1 MATIYDAIKG
11 EIQTSDEY
19 LADDPFYNA
28 GAKLRQAQLQPETN
42 SQAIWGPIVQALI
55 GGVLT
60 GIGKKR
66 AREEEFDAYKTQ
78 LKDAYA
84 AKIENQMG
92 PSPYGATEGIGP
104 VANPDIYSKNLL
116 NSVYL
121 NEDAPKGWTGKQGKT
136 DLLKALVQQ
145 EAETKKQEREDEFLF
160 QNSLKRGLDGKIVI
174 DPTMSAAIAEREGAV
189 IKARKDAE
197 FAAERGS
204 AGALPDPFNLSKIPK
219 NLLPEAVKEVGIAA
233 NTKKQLDFADAQ
245 FDKAAEATGLMGA
258 VPFGLT
264 GESATLNSVEE
275 NLRQAYQNAVGREMS
290 GIALETFEKIL
301 PKWKDTPETLE
312 LKKEGFRQLVR
323 DGTGKATP
331 ILDAYGV
338 SQAPQAQATNPALET
353 AQQAGEIAVQSGA
366 PVQEVPKIAVALAQQ
381 KAEPQGF
388 GRRMG
393 NMVYSL
399 ADAGTLGFGDEI
411 TAGGNA
417 LIDAFQGKPLGE
429 SYDARLAQARQFE
442 KEIPIG
448 TKLLGALTTGVA
460 APFGAVKGVADAAK
474 TAAALGSIAGFAS
487 GEGGVENRI
496 NNAGKS
502 ALVSGLLGGAL
513 GTVAKGANAIKAKA
527 PGFADAAEAG
537 LFGVGRTDL
546 VKSARNAGLA
556 QDEMGQI
563 VGPKLLETTKRLAKN
578 GFLKDGVDAP
588 TLVAKAQDKVASL
601 GDEIA
606 PILKTA
612 DEALKANR
620 SKVKPDWQSTKAFIK
635 RLSGTAREDAE
646 AAFAAEAK
654 ALAND
659 LDGTVTALHKAKQ
672 GLWTRAYGPDEK
684 IKSEVLQRMGRDL
697 KVGVERAT
705 EALLPKSAA
714 KSVKVLNSE
723 MGDYLAVLPK
733 LTDKAAREA
742 AATLPEQA
750 INFMKTTGGV
760 GTSILASMYSGNPLP
775 AIGGISTL
783 LGTTDRGRALSV
795 PALRALSKYLPENAF
810 SLITKVRP
818 EPLIAEKL
826 GSKKKSSD
834 GKLASGVSAMTKAI
848 SPSEAQAME
857 PVAAKAASELPRSLV
872 NAVIHQESRGNANAV
887 SPKGAQGLMQ
897 IMPATAKEIAAELGV
912 TDYDLKDKET
922 NQRFG
927 EYYLAKQ
934 LKRFGTPELALAAYN
949 AGPGK
954 VQMWIEKYGPSWDAI
969 SKGIADDIAAK
980 KLNREYY
987 RETLNYVPSIMKRVV
1002 SV

>member
-66 AREEEFDAYKTQ
+66 AREEEFDAYKAMGLQ
-78 LKDAYA
+78 DAA
-84 AKIENQMG
+84 RASII
-92 PSPYGATEGIGP
+92 SPEGDGSFGP
-104 VANPDIYSKNLL
+104 VADPAIYSKNLL

-121 NEDAPKGWTGKQGKT
+121 NEDAPKGWTGATGKK
-136 DLLKALVQQ
+136 DLLKSIMLQ
-145 EAETKKQEREDEFLF
+145 EAAAEEAKAQRE
-160 QNSLKRGLDGKIVI
+160 S
-174 DPTMSAAIAEREGAV
+174 
-189 IKARKDAE
+189 ARKLADVLAE
-197 FAAERGS
+197 KKALGPIEATNAQLKKEAELAAEMAGS
-204 AGALPDPFNLSKIPK
+204 APDPFGLSRIPK
-219 NLLPEAVKEVGIAA
+219 ELRTEAVKEVGIAA

-331 ILDAYGV
+331 ILDAYGA
-338 SQAPQAQATNPALET
+338 SQAQAQANAPALET
-353 AQQAGEIAVQSGA
+353 AQQAGAIAAQSGA
-366 PVQEVPKIAVALAQQ
+366 APQDVPKIVAALAPQ

-393 NMVYSL
+393 NMVYAL
-399 ADAGTLGFGDEI
+399 ADAGTFGAGDEI

-417 LIDAFQGKPLGE
+417 LIDALQGKPLGE

-442 KEIPIG
+442 KEIPTG
-448 TKLLGALTTGVA
+448 TKLISALTMGAA
-460 APFGAVKGVADAAK
+460 APLTAAKGVTDAVK
-474 TAAALGSIAGFAS
+474 TAAALGSLSGFAS
-487 GEGGVENRI
+487 GEGGLENRI
-496 NNAGKS
+496 INAGKTAGVS
-502 ALVSGLLGGAL
+502 AVLGGGL
-513 GTVAKGANAIKAKA
+513 GTVAKAAEGTKKAA
-527 PGFADAAEAG
+527 PKLADAAEAS

-546 VKSARNAGLA
+546 VKSGRNSKLA
-556 QDEMGQI
+556 EDEMGQI

-578 GFLKDGVDAP
+578 GFLKDGNEAN
-588 TLVAKAQDKVASL
+588 LLISKAQDKVVSL
-601 GDEIA
+601 SDEIA
-606 PILKTA
+606 PILKQA
-612 DEALKANR
+612 DEVLA
-620 SKVKPDWQSTKAFIK
+620 SKRRKLKPDWQATKAFIK
-635 RLSGTAREDAE
+635 TLSGTAREEAE
-646 AAFAAEAK
+646 DVFAAETK

-659 LDGTVTALHKAKQ
+659 LNGTVTAMHKAKQ

-684 IKSEVLQRMGRDL
+684 VKSEVLQRMGRDL
-697 KVGVERAT
+697 KAGVERAT
-705 EALLPKSAA
+705 DAVLPKSAS
-714 KSVKVLNSE
+714 KSVKALNSE

-733 LTDKAAREA
+733 LVDKASREA
-742 AATLPEQA
+742 AATVGEKA

-760 GTSILASMYSGNPLP
+760 GTSILASMYSGNPIP
-775 AIGGISTL
+775 AALGITSL
-783 LGTTDRGRALSV
+783 LGTTQAGRAMSV
-795 PALRALSKYLPENAF
+795 PMLRKLAAVLPENA
-810 SLITKVRP
+810 LRTITKVRP
-818 EPLIAEKL
+818 ETLIAEGL
-826 GSKKKSSD
+826 GSGKKKSSD
-834 GKLASGVSAMTKAI
+834 GKLAKGVSAMSKAI
-848 SPSEAQAME
+848 GPSEAQAME
-857 PVAAKAASELPRSLV
+857 PVAAAVEPVAAKETVLPRNLV
-872 NAVIHQESRGNANAV
+872 NAVIHQESRGNPNAV

-912 TDYDLKDKET
+912 TDYDLKDRET

-934 LKRFGTPELALAAYN
+934 LKRFGSPELALAAYN

-969 SKGIADDIAAK
+969 SKGIADDIAARR
-980 KLNREYY
+980 LNREYY